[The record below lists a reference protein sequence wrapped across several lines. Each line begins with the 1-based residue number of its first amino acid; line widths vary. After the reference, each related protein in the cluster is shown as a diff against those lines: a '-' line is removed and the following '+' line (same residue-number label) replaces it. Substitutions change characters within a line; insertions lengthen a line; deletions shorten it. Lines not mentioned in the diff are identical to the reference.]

1 MKKRKIKKAFLRGD
15 KEKVNFIL
23 EFRALKHL
31 PRACSIFLK
40 NVFPENVAE
49 HTFFVCIISWLLSKM
64 EKADENKVIKMSLI
78 HDLVEVRAGERNL
91 INKFYSPAPNEILI
105 FEEIIKDYNLENM
118 GLLELFKEFSQEK
131 TPEAKI
137 VKDADILAQM
147 LLEKES
153 FDLGNFKAKRWLS
166 TSLKRLET
174 ESAKKLGE
182 ILYQIDTDEWW
193 LKVVKKYILFTKFL
207 NPKEPFFH
215 LF

>member
-1 MKKRKIKKAFLRGD
+1 MKKKIKKAFSKRD
-15 KEKVNFIL
+15 KEKVNFIF
-23 EFRALKHL
+23 ECRALKYL
-31 PRACSIFLK
+31 PRSCFTFLK
-40 NVFPENVAE
+40 NIFPENVAE
-49 HTFFVCIISWLLSKM
+49 HTLFVCIISWILSKM

-78 HDLVEVRAGERNL
+78 HDLAEIRAGERNL
-91 INKFYSPAPNEILI
+91 INKFYSPPPNEVLI
-105 FEEIIKDYNLENM
+105 FKEIVRDYSLENM
-118 GLLELFKEFSQEK
+118 EFLELFKEFCQEK

-182 ILYQIDTDEWW
+182 ILYQIDSDEWW
-193 LKVVKKYILFTKFL
+193 LKIVKKYILFTKFL

-215 LF
+215 LP